1 MENEDIQWC
10 NYVNQVHHRKVL
22 LVYLAILHKKNKS
35 RSKPRW
41 HVKPFLKERRVHGHC
56 HCLTSE
62 LQLTISE
69 LYQNFVRMSASTF
82 EELVCIVGPKIMRFP
97 SRPDILS
104 VGEVLTA
111 TLRYLA
117 SGESMMSIMYS
128 FRIGKATVSKLI
140 FQCCEVLWDTLNTK
154 VLVVPDT
161 KKWAQLGVEFE
172 NKWQVPN
179 CIGSIDGKHII
190 HQAFANSG
198 SENYNYKGSHSIILL
213 AMCDASYNFTIVD
226 IGAAG
231 RCSDGGVFSNSE
243 MGKGFMANS
252 LNFPTAK
259 DIDSNSG
266 PIPYYALGDEAFPLL
281 TNLMRPY
288 PGRGV
293 RYYSGPLD
301 IEPDEDNRWATL
313 EMGAL
318 RPVNQYLFSKC

>member
-1 MENEDIQWC
+1 MEIQDIQWF
-10 NYVNQVHHRKVL
+10 NYANEVHYRKVL
-22 LVYLAILHKKNKS
+22 LVYLATLLHKKYKKH
-35 RSKPRW
+35 RSKPRL
-41 HVKPFLKERRVHGHC
+41 HIKPFLKERRVHGHW
-56 HCLTSE
+56 HCLTSG
-62 LQLTISE
+62 LQLINSE
-69 LYQNFVRMSASTF
+69 LYQNFIRMSASTF
-82 EELVCIVGPKIMRFP
+82 EELVCVVGPKIKRFP

-140 FQCCEVLWDTLNTK
+140 LQCCEVLWDTLNKK
-154 VLVVPDT
+154 VLVVPVT
-161 KKWAQLGVEFE
+161 NKWAQIAAEFE

-179 CIGSIDGKHII
+179 CVGSIDGKHII

-243 MGKGFMANS
+243 MGKGFFQNN

-259 DIDSNSG
+259 DIDSANG
-266 PIPYYALGDEAFPLL
+266 PIPYYALGDKAFPLL
-281 TNLMRPY
+281 TNLMHPY
-288 PGRGV
+288 PGRGK
-293 RYYSGPLD
+293 RKLPLNES
-301 IEPDEDNRWATL
+301 IFNYRSTFQ
-313 EMGAL
+313 
-318 RPVNQYLFSKC
+318 RQTYN